1 MARNTSTKRG
11 GKESVKINGKVDEN
25 NGKDIQKDKI
35 DHTNVNVMDTDEV
48 SKESTNENEVETEN
62 QQN

>member
-25 NGKDIQKDKI
+25 NGKDIHKDKI
-35 DHTNVNVMDTDEV
+35 DHTNVNVMDTDEA